1 MGSEMSLQK
10 CVGIFQAKGEMK
22 WKQGEYSDTVE
33 RTEEAEEVERDW
45 VTGSILCTVKYRTLC
60 GVCTHA
66 CRRQEEREMNE
77 WININVFTR
86 KHSSICRWYEYYD
99 IYMLKLPQRRFLLLL
114 LDLELSWY
122 EIWPLIW
129 NASEACYTHKI
140 IPLYTKP
147 LNNLDVGMLNLIT
160 QLSGDS

>member
-1 MGSEMSLQK
+1 MVLSRSSYGVWDESSKMCRNFPGQR
-10 CVGIFQAKGEMK
+10 GDEMK
-22 WKQGEYSDTVE
+22 AGRVQWHSGE
-33 RTEEAEEVERDW
+33 DW
-45 VTGSILCTVKYRTLC
+45 RGWRGRKWLSYRELPMFN
-60 GVCTHA
+60 
-66 CRRQEEREMNE
+66 RMNE

-99 IYMLKLPQRRFLLLL
+99 IYMLKLPQRRILLLL